1 MPTRTDLSDTWAAVF
16 SLLLGIGILL
26 VGVGLFFTA
35 LGLRAGIEQF
45 STIATGLVMSSY
57 FVGFVVGTFV
67 CPAMIRR
74 AGHIRTFS
82 ALASIASTTAI
93 VHAIAVDPTVWAA
106 LRLVTGFCMVGL
118 YMVME
123 SWLNV
128 LAPKVARGRVFA
140 AYVAVTL
147 LALGTGQFLV
157 LVGDVG
163 GFVQLGVVSILL
175 SLALVPVA
183 FTRTPEPRLLV
194 VTKVSLRRLYE
205 ISPLGTT
212 AAFSSG
218 LLNGAFFG
226 MGALYA
232 SRIGLS
238 DSGVAAFMS
247 ATIFG
252 GALLQWPVGHL
263 SDHYDR
269 RRLLTLVCTLAA
281 VLAALADALQSAALL
296 WLIVCAFL
304 YGGLVFTIYGLSVA
318 LVNDWITQDEVLEA
332 ASTLLLVHGAGAV
345 IGPIIAGLLM
355 EALGAGG
362 LMVYFSLVLA
372 ALALYCV
379 WRLRVGNALPVTQQQ
394 SYVNTIISSP
404 VALEMDPR
412 TPDS

>member
-1 MPTRTDLSDTWAAVF
+1 VPTRTDLSDTWAAVF